1 MLDFAHVQMTGV
13 YTAAS
18 CTSPPPSSCLF
29 FRCQIWGVALVFATR
44 LKPVAFTCPSF
55 KVKSHTLLLWQRCSN
70 SQKRNSLL
78 IKNYNISFC
87 ILPTIVYILI
97 LFNVYIYLTCLF
109 TRLHMYLY
117 LRIWGKTS
125 HFQTRCQHLKCI
137 LWPQKKKIKKIAKQR
152 KSLNPSFSP
161 PLLHLKKEDS
171 NWKLK

>member
-1 MLDFAHVQMTGV
+1 MPLSLRMVSFSASFCWLGWITPRDIFFSVKSSIPSGNYMKSQIFRVSAVEGEKITLCLLLDFAHVQMTGV

-29 FRCQIWGVALVFATR
+29 FRCQIWGVALVFVTR

-87 ILPTIVYILI
+87 ILPTIVSILI

-109 TRLHMYLY
+109 TRLHMYL
-117 LRIWGKTS
+117 
-125 HFQTRCQHLKCI
+125 
-137 LWPQKKKIKKIAKQR
+137 
-152 KSLNPSFSP
+152 
-161 PLLHLKKEDS
+161 
-171 NWKLK
+171 